1 MLQRTGATVVSFRQ
15 SAGIALSRALILTKM
30 TALLD
35 YWLAVGIPGA
45 GVSTTLFLSGHE
57 RGFCVRAGAG
67 AMLILMRRPT
77 LRGGSA
83 AGWEEKDGKG
93 RAGVKRQDV
102 TRVVG

>member
-45 GVSTTLFLSGHE
+45 GLVRLFFSL
-57 RGFCVRAGAG
+57 V
-67 AMLILMRRPT
+67 MN
-77 LRGGSA
+77 
-83 AGWEEKDGKG
+83 
-93 RAGVKRQDV
+93 GVFV
-102 TRVVG
+102 CELGLVLC